1 MSMYQLCE
9 LTDDRL
15 EELLAIRDDLVKLSN
30 VEPKVLLNVLDA
42 IQTRGISVQQIVDV
56 ITPKPKPKPRPKRRP
71 LCSMLIHTGHE
82 MSGPETLTDE
92 QRNTLLAAGCPATWR
107 RPVFLTKVQE
117 DVLTAAGIELPD
129 VRARE
134 IWRGCKNYCQK
145 DLDICAVHA
154 KTRMRQMRVAAT
166 LIQSF
171 ARMWRAKALVAG
183 LQKTF
188 GQGLN
193 RDVFG
198 LVLAK
203 SREDLEDTLKTK
215 MAHRADV
222 KRRGYCQL
230 ETSCR
235 MCPQSWHYL
244 PCFIGGCKH
253 CGTHRY

>member
-15 EELLAIRDDLVKLSN
+15 EELLAIRNDLVKLSN
-30 VEPKVLLNVLDA
+30 VTPKVLLDVLEA
-42 IQTRGISVQQIVDV
+42 IETNGISVQQIVDV
-56 ITPKPKPKPRPKRRP
+56 IKPKSKPKPKRRP
-71 LCSMLIHTGHE
+71 LCSMLIHTGHK
-82 MSGPETLTDE
+82 MDGPETLTDE
-92 QRNTLLAAGCPATWR
+92 QWNTLLDAGCPATRR
-107 RPVFLTKVQE
+107 RPVFLTKGQE
-117 DVLTAAGIELPD
+117 DVLTAAGVELPD

-145 DLDICAVHA
+145 GMDICAVHA
-154 KTRMRQMRVAAT
+154 KTRMRQMRAAAT
-166 LIQSF
+166 VIQSF
-171 ARMWRAKALVAG
+171 ARMRRAKAFVAG
-183 LQKTF
+183 LKKTF

-203 SREDLEDTLKTK
+203 SREGLEDELKMK
-215 MAHRADV
+215 MEHRYFV
-222 KRRGYCQL
+222 KRRGYCHHD
-230 ETSCR
+230 TSCQ

-253 CGTHRY
+253 CAYSH

>member
-1 MSMYQLCE
+1 MSVYQLCE
-9 LTDDRL
+9 LTDDHL

-30 VEPKVLLNVLDA
+30 VPPKVLLDVLDA

-56 ITPKPKPKPRPKRRP
+56 IKPKPKPKPKRRP
-71 LCSMLIHTGHE
+71 LCSMLIHTGHR
-82 MSGPETLTDE
+82 MASPK
-92 QRNTLLAAGCPATWR
+92 
-107 RPVFLTKVQE
+107 FLTAVE
-117 DVLTAAGIELPD
+117 EAELTAAGIPLPQPRLEE
-129 VRARE
+129 V
-134 IWRGCKNYCQK
+134 WRGCKNYCQK

-154 KTRMRQMRVAAT
+154 KTRMRQMREAAT
-166 LIQSF
+166 VIQSF
-171 ARMWRAKALVAG
+171 VRMWRAKAFVAG

-222 KRRGYCQL
+222 KRRGYCTW
-230 ETSCR
+230 ETRCQ